1 MKIRIRDYE
10 VPVRGKS
17 VRLAIK
23 SHLFKKW
30 IESLDPLF
38 IVVGI
43 EIQSVDTVKRKGE
56 EKVLFLKLK
65 AEITDKTGRIYPGI
79 FFLRGDSVAILVILE
94 TPEKKYVVV
103 IESHLPSIGKRNSL
117 QLPAGMMDTE
127 TDALQVALR
136 EMEEET
142 GLNPALGQMIHL
154 GHIYPSPGA
163 CDEAIHLFLFEAKM
177 SEAEVMLLQGTTT
190 GLAEE
195 GEHLVVKLV
204 ELDELCPKTQD
215 PKAHSA
221 HMLYCALKMKGN
233 YHEND

>member
-1 MKIRIRDYE
+1 MKIRIRDHQ
-10 VPVRGKS
+10 VSVKGKGVRQ
-17 VRLAIK
+17 AIK

-30 IESLDPLF
+30 VESLDPIF
-38 IVVGI
+38 IVVSI
-43 EIQSVDTVKRKGE
+43 EIQSVDTVKRNGK

-65 AEITDKTGRIYPGI
+65 AEITDETGRVYPGI
-79 FFLRGDSVAILVILE
+79 IFLRGDSVAILAILE
-94 TPEKKYVVV
+94 TPEQKYVVV
-103 IESHLPSIGKRNSL
+103 IESHLPSIGKRSSL
-117 QLPAGMMDTE
+117 QLPAGMMDDE
-127 TDALQVALR
+127 VDALQVAWR

-142 GLNPALGQMIHL
+142 GLDPALGLMTRL

-177 SEAEVMLLQGTTT
+177 SEAEVLSLQDTTT

-195 GEHLVVKLV
+195 GEQLIVKLV
-204 ELDELCPKTQD
+204 KLEELCPKTQD

-233 YHEND
+233 NHGDD